1 MTLDEAIKSLM
12 ALQAKL
18 AAYGHAMGLLFYDGA
33 TTAPKGTAANRG
45 QTMSILSEEHYKL
58 TTGGETVALL
68 EFLDAHKSELNE
80 KQQRMVFLLIKDIRN
95 MQKIPMDE
103 YVAYQ
108 QLLVEAD
115 DVWHRA
121 KETSDFAL
129 FEPVLEKIFETN
141 IRFAHYCASEK
152 DPYDYWLSE
161 YEDGLTMA
169 QCDEFFATLREHIV
183 PLLKKIKEKPQV
195 DDAMLHGHFSEEKQA
210 QLSDYLMRT
219 MGLDLDHVGLSTT
232 EHPFT
237 TSLGSH
243 FDERITTHYL
253 EENFASSMFS
263 VIHEGGHA
271 LYDTGSA
278 DDLAY
283 TVLDGGVSM
292 GIHESQSRFFENT
305 VGRSRAFMGPLLE
318 VLRRHAPEVYGNVD
332 EDTLYHAVNIAQP
345 SLIRTEADEL
355 TYPLHVM
362 VRYEIER
369 MLFAGEATAKDIPA
383 LWNRFMGEYLG
394 IPVPDDT
401 HGCLQDTHWSGGSFG
416 YFPTYA
422 LGSAYDAMFVPA
434 MCRDGVDLNG
444 ACASGD
450 LTPVRAWL
458 GEHIWQWGRA
468 KDAPELIKGA
478 CGMDFDARYYCSYLQ
493 DKFTTLYEL

>member
-18 AAYGHAMGLLFYDGA
+18 AAYSHAMGLLFYDGA

-141 IRFAHYCASEK
+141 IRFAHYCAPEK

-183 PLLKKIKEKPQV
+183 PLLKKSKKSRRS
-195 DDAMLHGHFSEEKQA
+195 M
-210 QLSDYLMRT
+210 MRCCT
-219 MGLDLDHVGLSTT
+219 AIF
-232 EHPFT
+232 P
-237 TSLGSH
+237 
-243 FDERITTHYL
+243 R
-253 EENFASSMFS
+253 
-263 VIHEGGHA
+263 
-271 LYDTGSA
+271 
-278 DDLAY
+278 
-283 TVLDGGVSM
+283 
-292 GIHESQSRFFENT
+292 
-305 VGRSRAFMGPLLE
+305 RSR
-318 VLRRHAPEVYGNVD
+318 R
-332 EDTLYHAVNIAQP
+332 
-345 SLIRTEADEL
+345 S
-355 TYPLHVM
+355 
-362 VRYEIER
+362 
-369 MLFAGEATAKDIPA
+369 
-383 LWNRFMGEYLG
+383 
-394 IPVPDDT
+394 
-401 HGCLQDTHWSGGSFG
+401 
-416 YFPTYA
+416 FPT
-422 LGSAYDAMFVPA
+422 
-434 MCRDGVDLNG
+434 
-444 ACASGD
+444 
-450 LTPVRAWL
+450 T
-458 GEHIWQWGRA
+458 
-468 KDAPELIKGA
+468 
-478 CGMDFDARYYCSYLQ
+478 
-493 DKFTTLYEL
+493 